1 VNKYSSI
8 KITVRMV
15 SLHRKFDIDIFY
27 QLLFRIP
34 SVQFDLTA
42 PCNPAGNDN
51 EQEFMLSILP
61 FTLIILMNTRTEDL
75 KCYSCNNYGT
85 AIVVLPIMIERMR
98 NLT

>member
-1 VNKYSSI
+1 
-8 KITVRMV
+8 MV

-27 QLLFRIP
+27 QPLFHIP
-34 SVQFDLTA
+34 CVQFVLTTSYK
-42 PCNPAGNDN
+42 PAGDDN
-51 EQEFMLSILP
+51 EEELLLSILP

-85 AIVVLPIMIERMR
+85 AIVVLPIMIERIK